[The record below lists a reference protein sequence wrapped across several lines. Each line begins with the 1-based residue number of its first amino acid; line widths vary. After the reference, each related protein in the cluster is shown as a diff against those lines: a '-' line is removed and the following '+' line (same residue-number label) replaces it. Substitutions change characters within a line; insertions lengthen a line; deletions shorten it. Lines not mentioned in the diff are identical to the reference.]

1 MQYRKL
7 NVHRTLTCDEKG
19 RVTMGNKTKTYAG
32 KRVLPIPEFLL
43 PYFVEWIVWN
53 KINYKKLKIVKT
65 SIALV
70 KINFCK
76 LGKNIIG

>member
-43 PYFVEWIVWN
+43 PYFIEQM
-53 KINYKKLKIVKT
+53 KIANNEKFNEEKL
-65 SIALV
+65 
-70 KINFCK
+70 FF
-76 LGKNIIG
+76 